1 MPERSTVT
9 QHEFERTGGRG
20 KTDSDRMT
28 CLMVKTLEEGLS
40 RLRGRPVRILEMHRE
55 PLPSISSFHR
65 EYLRVALDDGKTLRV
80 FFKDLNPEHQTE
92 KARTVRER
100 DLAPSLRELRMYQSV
115 LSPER
120 FRTLHLYAFLWQPEL
135 GLYWIFLEDGGRT
148 LLHNF
153 VDMGRWTAAARWAAR
168 FHAATRSLPD
178 AQTEFL
184 PRYDEAHY
192 RGCLDRVEKILP
204 NLGAPEREL
213 VRCGLDCY
221 ARRIKWLSALP
232 RCVIHGQLFGRNIML
247 RRATGDRRII
257 VIDWETAAVGPPTF
271 DLVSLTSGKWTE
283 EQRRA
288 MRAAYFEQYQ
298 AETGQQMEWETFCRD
313 LAAIVLYQSLEWL
326 AWWGRY
332 RALSRGFATFRNE
345 LERVLEEHFATG

>member
-1 MPERSTVT
+1 M
-9 QHEFERTGGRG
+9 QNAYERTSRRGESDDGRLA
-20 KTDSDRMT
+20 
-28 CLMVKTLEEGLS
+28 CLMVETLEEGLS
-40 RLRGRPVRILEMHRE
+40 RLRDRPARILEMLRE
-55 PLPSISSFHR
+55 PLPSVSSFHR
-65 EYLRVALDDGKTLRV
+65 ERLRATLEGGKTLRV

-92 KARTVRER
+92 KARTVRAR

-115 LSPER
+115 LSPQGDG
-120 FRTLHLYAFLWQPEL
+120 TLYLYASRWAPER
-135 GLYWIFLEDGGRT
+135 GLYWICLEAVGRT

-221 ARRIKWLSALP
+221 ARRIKWLSGLP
-232 RCVIHGQLFGRNIML
+232 RCVIQGQLFGRNIML
-247 RRATGDRRII
+247 RRATGDRQIM
-257 VIDWETAAVGPPTF
+257 VIDWETAAVGPPAF
-271 DLVSLTSGKWTE
+271 DLVRLT
-283 EQRRA
+283 A
-288 MRAAYFEQYQ
+288 
-298 AETGQQMEWETFCRD
+298 
-313 LAAIVLYQSLEWL
+313 
-326 AWWGRY
+326 GRW
-332 RALSRGFATFRNE
+332 NE
-345 LERVLEEHFATG
+345 V

>member
-1 MPERSTVT
+1 MLERVNTVQNT
-9 QHEFERTGGRG
+9 YERTSRGGE
-20 KTDSDRMT
+20 SDDDR
-28 CLMVKTLEEGLS
+28 LARPMVETLEDGLS
-40 RLRGRPVRILEMHRE
+40 RLRGRPVRIVEMLRE

-65 EYLRVALDDGKTLRV
+65 ERLRVTLDGGKTLRV

-92 KARTVRER
+92 KARTVRAR

-115 LSPER
+115 LSPQR
-120 FRTLHLYAFLWQPEL
+120 DGTLYLYASRWEPER

-232 RCVIHGQLFGRNIML
+232 RCVIHGQFFGRNIML

-271 DLVSLTSGKWTE
+271 DLVSLTAGKWTE
-283 EQRRA
+283 EERRA
-288 MRAAYFEQYQ
+288 MRAAYFEEYR
-298 AETGQQMEWETFCRD
+298 AVGQRLDREAFRRE
-313 LAAIVLYQSLEWL
+313 LAGVSLYQSLEWL

>member
-1 MPERSTVT
+1 M
-9 QHEFERTGGRG
+9 QNAYERTSRGGE
-20 KTDSDRMT
+20 SDDDR
-28 CLMVKTLEEGLS
+28 LARPMVETLEEGLS
-40 RLRGRPVRILEMHRE
+40 RLRARPARILEMLRE
-55 PLPSISSFHR
+55 PLPSVSSFHR
-65 EYLRVALDDGKTLRV
+65 ERLRVTLEGGKTLRV

-92 KARTVRER
+92 KARTVRAR

-115 LSPER
+115 LSPQR
-120 FRTLHLYAFLWQPEL
+120 DGTLYLYASRWEPER

-247 RRATGDRRII
+247 RRATGDRQIM

-283 EQRRA
+283 EERRA
-288 MRAAYFEQYQ
+288 MRAAYFEEYR
-298 AETGQQMEWETFCRD
+298 AATGQRLDREAFHRE
-313 LAAIVLYQSLEWL
+313 LAGVSLYQSLEWL

-345 LERVLEEHFATG
+345 LQRVLEEDFATG